1 MFYFK
6 LISGLDIIYVQAS
19 DSLKEMKSFR
29 EKLPAYKMK
38 SEFLKAVQE
47 NQVGRYFLSIV
58 TKMVYLPKFIF
69 LSHMVSL

>member
-6 LISGLDIIYVQAS
+6 LTSGWDIIYVQAS

-29 EKLPAYKMK
+29 EKLPAFKMK

-47 NQVGRYFLSIV
+47 NQVGRYF
-58 TKMVYLPKFIF
+58 YLLLQKCLIY
-69 LSHMVSL
+69 HSLLT